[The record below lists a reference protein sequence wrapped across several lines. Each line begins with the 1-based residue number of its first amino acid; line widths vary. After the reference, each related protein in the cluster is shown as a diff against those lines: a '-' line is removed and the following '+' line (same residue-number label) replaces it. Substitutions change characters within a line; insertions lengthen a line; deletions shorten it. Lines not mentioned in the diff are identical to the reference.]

1 MSLSIWH
8 IVVGFFFSNGMP
20 HFIAGAAGKRFRSP
34 LGANSSA
41 RVNLIWGLINFVL
54 GTLLVLWK
62 SPTPEWQSFL
72 VAYWVVVAMFA
83 FGMNHFKGEDF

>member
-1 MSLSIWH
+1 MNLSPWH
-8 IVVGFFFSNGMP
+8 LVIGSFFSNGMP
-20 HFIAGAAGKRFRSP
+20 HLIAGAAGKRFRSP
-34 LGANSSA
+34 LGANSSS

-72 VAYWVVVAMFA
+72 LAYWVVVAMFA
-83 FGMNHFKGEDF
+83 FGMSHFKGEDF